1 MMSSAQAAAQPLPT
15 FICGHQFRDLTLL
28 EVALTHPSSTDN
40 SQADLRLRYQRLE
53 FLGDTVWNFYVSES
67 LVSLLP
73 TASEGELTLRR
84 ARLVSAAALAEMAQT
99 QGLAPLLF
107 LSKGEELMGGRQK
120 TSILSSAF
128 ETVIGAIYLDG
139 GAEEIHCLARKACGK
154 ALVGEGIPHDP
165 KTALQQFTQSRFRAA
180 PRYRVLHRS
189 GPSHAPSFEVE
200 VRVGQSPLGR
210 GTGSSKQEAEQEAAL
225 QALTLLSQGLSTTS
239 GSNWAPD
246 H

>member
-1 MMSSAQAAAQPLPT
+1 MISSSRAAAQPLPT

-53 FLGDTVWNFYVSES
+53 FLGDAVWNFYVSES

-99 QGLAPLLF
+99 HGLAPLLF
-107 LSKGEELMGGRQK
+107 LSRGEELTGGRQR
-120 TSILSSAF
+120 TSILSSVF

-139 GAEEIHCLARKACGK
+139 GAEEIRSLAHNACGK
-154 ALVGEGIPHDP
+154 ALDGEGIAHDP
-165 KTALQQFTQSRFRAA
+165 KTALQQFTQLRFRAA

>member
-1 MMSSAQAAAQPLPT
+1 MMSSARAAAQPLPT
-15 FICGHQFRDLTLL
+15 SVCGHQFRDPTLL

-40 SQADLRLRYQRLE
+40 SQADLRLRFQRLE
-53 FLGDTVWNFYVSES
+53 FLGDAVWNFYVSDA

-99 QGLAPLLF
+99 HDLAPLLF
-107 LSKGEELMGGRQK
+107 LSKGEELTGGRQN
-120 TSILSSAF
+120 TSILSSVF

-139 GAEEIHCLARKACGK
+139 GAEEIRSLARNACMK
-154 ALVGEGIPHDP
+154 ALKGQGIVHDP
-165 KTALQQFTQSRFRAA
+165 KSALQQFAQLRFHST
-180 PRYRVLHRS
+180 PHYRLLRRS
-189 GPSHAPSFEVE
+189 GPSHAPAFEVE
-200 VRVGQSPLGR
+200 VRVGLSPLGR

-225 QALTLLSQGLSTTS
+225 QAIKLLSQGLSTTS
-239 GSNWAPD
+239 SSDWSSD